1 MKQNEGETGLGPNAE
16 ESTALEARFRQG
28 SLCLQHGDQ
37 KMGSSDKRA
46 VCRAC
51 FKSSRVVLQTQ

>member
-1 MKQNEGETGLGPNAE
+1 MKGRQIGLDSKAE

-37 KMGSSDKRA
+37 EMGSSDKRA

-51 FKSSRVVLQTQ
+51 FKSSHVVLQTQ